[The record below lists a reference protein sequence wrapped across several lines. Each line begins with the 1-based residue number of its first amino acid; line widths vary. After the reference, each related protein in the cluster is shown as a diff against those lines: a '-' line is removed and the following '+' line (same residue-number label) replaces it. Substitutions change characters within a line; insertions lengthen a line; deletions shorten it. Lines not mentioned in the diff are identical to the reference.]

1 MRNNKRILAIY
12 AACVLSA
19 LLLASCNFFEWL
31 NPPVEGVSWQAY
43 VARGDRYFEDKY
55 FDKAMDSYS
64 NALIL
69 NPYSSQAR
77 SGYARSTF
85 WQFVPG
91 FMNLLAIKMAESTNG
106 SVYDVLLEVFN
117 SEEGRQAINA
127 GADSAFYERI
137 VATLDSPYGIVNGTS
152 DNVVS
157 SENFEMN
164 LMLIVAYASD
174 LVLSLLDTDGDG
186 ALGSANGDLIFVT
199 NGTFAINDQIMN
211 LESNATVLLDISESN
226 TISETLSNIM
236 AGHDSAEYVLGL
248 VKFIVT
254 KIGYFDKIFE
264 AAVRP
269 RPYLELLTPDI
280 IGGDNVGEYYGYSNL
295 YESLI
300 DAYTNSNSLSPYGDY
315 IYEKKLLI
323 SMVEDSTVL
332 LNDLHKV
339 LVGVNAYDGSVQNF
353 QPTLW
358 ETHNGGIK
366 ATVQAFGELTNNL
379 TSTNVDDLILELT
392 NSFSMEELSNLMQQF
407 SSLM

>member
-1 MRNNKRILAIY
+1 MVLRNNKRILAIY

-164 LMLIVAYASD
+164 LMLIVAYA
-174 LVLSLLDTDGDG
+174 
-186 ALGSANGDLIFVT
+186 
-199 NGTFAINDQIMN
+199 AIWSFHCWTRT
-211 LESNATVLLDISESN
+211 ETERSVRRTAT
-226 TISETLSNIM
+226 
-236 AGHDSAEYVLGL
+236 
-248 VKFIVT
+248 
-254 KIGYFDKIFE
+254 
-264 AAVRP
+264 
-269 RPYLELLTPDI
+269 
-280 IGGDNVGEYYGYSNL
+280 
-295 YESLI
+295 
-300 DAYTNSNSLSPYGDY
+300 
-315 IYEKKLLI
+315 
-323 SMVEDSTVL
+323 
-332 LNDLHKV
+332 
-339 LVGVNAYDGSVQNF
+339 
-353 QPTLW
+353 
-358 ETHNGGIK
+358 
-366 ATVQAFGELTNNL
+366 
-379 TSTNVDDLILELT
+379 
-392 NSFSMEELSNLMQQF
+392 
-407 SSLM
+407 

>member
-1 MRNNKRILAIY
+1 
-12 AACVLSA
+12 
-19 LLLASCNFFEWL
+19 
-31 NPPVEGVSWQAY
+31 
-43 VARGDRYFEDKY
+43 
-55 FDKAMDSYS
+55 
-64 NALIL
+64 
-69 NPYSSQAR
+69 
-77 SGYARSTF
+77 
-85 WQFVPG
+85 
-91 FMNLLAIKMAESTNG
+91 
-106 SVYDVLLEVFN
+106 
-117 SEEGRQAINA
+117 
-127 GADSAFYERI
+127 
-137 VATLDSPYGIVNGTS
+137 
-152 DNVVS
+152 
-157 SENFEMN
+157 
-164 LMLIVAYASD
+164 
-174 LVLSLLDTDGDG
+174 LLDTDGDG

-366 ATVQAFGELTNNL
+366 ATFRHSRELTNNL